1 MVGPAQRRQ
10 LAQWIVRA
18 KAYSQQRA
26 CRLAGLSRRMLTYQ
40 PKRQPDTEVEQALQN
55 IARRHPGWGFW
66 KIRYRL
72 RRQGHPYNHK
82 RLWRVYRQLGLN
94 LPKRKRRRLPD
105 QARKPL
111 PKATATNQVWSLDFM
126 SDALRDGRRFRTL
139 NVLDD
144 YNREALGVEVDYS
157 LPAKRVIRFLEQ
169 LLESYGKPDCL
180 RCDNGPEF
188 ISTALTEWCE
198 AKEIRLHWIQ
208 PGKPTQNAFIERFNG
223 SFRREVLNAYLFRNL
238 AQVREVIEDWLR
250 VYNTERPHQA
260 LGFMTPIEFKLAG

>member
-1 MVGPAQRRQ
+1 MNRPFKPLLGVIQGGGFAGPP
-10 LAQWIVRA
+10 VR
-18 KAYSQQRA
+18 
-26 CRLAGLSRRMLTYQ
+26 
-40 PKRQPDTEVEQALQN
+40 
-55 IARRHPGWGFW
+55 
-66 KIRYRL
+66 KIRHRL

-94 LPKRKRRRLPD
+94 LPKRRRRRLPD
-105 QARKPL
+105 HVRKPL
-111 PKATATNQVWSLDFM
+111 PKATAVNQVWSLDFM
-126 SDALRDGRRFRTL
+126 SDTLRDGRRFRTL
-139 NVLDD
+139 NILDD

-169 LLESYGKPDCL
+169 LMESYGKPDCL

-223 SFRREVLNAYLFRNL
+223 SFRREPGRRSGIKCVSVL
-238 AQVREVIEDWLR
+238 
-250 VYNTERPHQA
+250 
-260 LGFMTPIEFKLAG
+260 